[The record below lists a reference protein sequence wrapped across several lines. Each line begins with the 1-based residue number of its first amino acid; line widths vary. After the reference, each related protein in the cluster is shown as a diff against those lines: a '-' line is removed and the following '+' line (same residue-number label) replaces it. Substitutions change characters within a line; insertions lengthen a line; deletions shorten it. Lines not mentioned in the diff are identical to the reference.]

1 MTAGL
6 PVPRHSTYSRRPPPM
21 STRPAKSPCAASATG
36 EAARG
41 VARATAHS
49 RTARA
54 RAEDARRSCRGHMID
69 SLGCPVVP
77 RPFRLATPVQS
88 ALPNA
93 GVQAPFSHFFM
104 KLVFAAPESGLPSWL
119 TALVAQV
126 SAMHFL
132 MDAVLAAPA
141 SGLPSL
147 PTALLSQV
155 SCARAAPPANATTN
169 AANIIFLSMVLSL
182 SVVLE

>member
-1 MTAGL
+1 GD
-6 PVPRHSTYSRRPPPM
+6 HPPLHLAPP
-21 STRPAKSPCAASATG
+21 SGDLEPPSGNSAALFVTVSV
-36 EAARG
+36 ARG
-41 VARATAHS
+41 G
-49 RTARA
+49 
-54 RAEDARRSCRGHMID
+54 D
-69 SLGCPVVP
+69 
-77 RPFRLATPVQS
+77 
-88 ALPNA
+88 
-93 GVQAPFSHFFM
+93 QAPFSHFFM

-155 SCARAAPPANATTN
+155 SCASAAPPANITTN
-169 AANIIFLSMVLSL
+169 TANSVFLSMVLSHGL
-182 SVVLE
+182 